1 MHKHPNPLTI
11 KRLDH
16 LGIVAGII
24 DEIGLVEK
32 IDDLIPPA
40 PQRIVSCGNAVKAMI
55 LNALGFVSRPLYLH
69 PQFFSGK
76 PVEHLF
82 RDDKTTRVTGVSKA
96 DPSGPKGNHSFSED
110 GVLHAEH
117 FNESSLG
124 RALDDLHAAGTTSL
138 YYHVASRAM
147 ERGAQMNRSFRRS
160 LGRDLQESLRLLRL
174 DSTSFS
180 LHGDYPD
187 SVERQKRAREREE
200 AIKKAR
206 KDGDEEALERL
217 EEEAEQDDEP
227 FVITITHGFSKDH
240 RDDLKQFVLNL
251 VTAGQSR
258 IPLWVEPLSGNAADK
273 KTFRET
279 INSFLES
286 VQESEEPY
294 CFVMDSAFYTTTNLT
309 ELSSR
314 IHWLTRAP
322 ETVGFV
328 GRLIEEVGPRLH
340 AGDPEEGLLTD
351 PDLPGYRWI
360 ELGTVF
366 AGVPQRILVVY
377 SEKSFLQEKK
387 TLEKRIDKER
397 QALTSALDALSSR
410 PFSCQED
417 ARKSLQDLFKT
428 AKYHTA
434 GEITVTEVRGY
445 ASKGR
450 PKKGSEP
457 PLLGVTI
464 SAPLLEDPKK
474 IATALSK
481 KGLFVL
487 ATNNVDDA
495 SLSSRSLLSTYK
507 AQGSTIEGSHR
518 FLKDPRVYA
527 ESFFL
532 KKESRIMALITILA
546 MALLVYALAEERLRE
561 ALAALKQ
568 GLPDQLGRMTNRP
581 TLRWIFQLLE
591 NIHWQPHKRDPAGMI
606 ALTDDQLRVI
616 SFFPPKVRRYYGA
629 PEAT

>member
-1 MHKHPNPLTI
+1 MFKHPDPLAI

-16 LGIVAGII
+16 LGIVAGTI

-32 IDDLIPPA
+32 IDALIPPA
-40 PQRIVSCGNAVKAMI
+40 PQRLVSCGNAVKAMI
-55 LNALGFVSRPLYLH
+55 LNALGFVSRPLYMH

-76 PVEHLF
+76 SVEHLF
-82 RDDKTTRVTGVSKA
+82 RADMTTQGESEGTSPGSDA
-96 DPSGPKGNHSFSED
+96 GEASSEPK
-110 GVLHAEH
+110 VLHPEH

-124 RALDDLHAAGTTSL
+124 RALDDLFEAGTTAV
-138 YYHVASRAM
+138 YYHVASQAM
-147 ERGAQMNRSFRRS
+147 ERVAQMNRPFRRS
-160 LGRDLQESLRLLRL
+160 LGRELQESLRLLRL
-174 DSTSFS
+174 GSTSFS

-187 SVERQKRAREREE
+187 SVERQKKARAREE
-200 AIKKAR
+200 AIRKAR
-206 KDGDEEALERL
+206 KDGDMDTLERL
-217 EEEAEQDDEP
+217 EEEAEEDDEP

-251 VTAGQSR
+251 VTVGQSR

-279 INSFLES
+279 IQSFLGS
-286 VQESEEPY
+286 VQDSDEPY

-328 GRLIEEVGPRLH
+328 GRLLEEIGPRLH
-340 AGDPEEGLLTD
+340 AEDPEAGCLTD
-351 PDLPGYRWI
+351 PALPGYRWI

-366 AGVPQRILVVY
+366 AGVPQRILLVY
-377 SEKSFLQEKK
+377 SEKNFLQEKK

-397 QALTSALDALSSR
+397 RALSSALDELSSR
-410 PFSCQED
+410 HFSCPED
-417 ARKSLQDLFKT
+417 ARKSLQSLFKT

-434 GEITVTEVRGY
+434 GEATLTEVRGY

-450 PKKGSEP
+450 PKKGAEP
-457 PLLGVTI
+457 PIQGVRI
-464 SAPLLEDPKK
+464 SAPLREDPKK

-495 SLSSRSLLSTYK
+495 SLSSRSLISTYK
-507 AQGSTIEGSHR
+507 AQGSTIEGSNR
-518 FLKDPRVYA
+518 FLKDPRLYA

-532 KKESRIMALITILA
+532 KKESRIMALITIMA

-568 GLPDQLGRMTNRP
+568 GLPDQLGRMTSRP

-591 NIHWQPHKRDPAGMI
+591 NIHWQPHDHDPAGMI

-616 SFFPPKVRRYYGA
+616 SFFPSGVRKYYGA